1 VYSYLLSRGYTC
13 IFLHVKYALFYS
25 WPFGDDG
32 NGSSGVT
39 LFPGGY
45 REFNSTHILGV
56 GPQIVKDC
64 NG

>member
-25 WPFGDDG
+25 WPFDDDDG
-32 NGSSGVT
+32 NGSSGVA

-45 REFNSTHILGV
+45 REFNSTTHFRSWTPNCQRL
-56 GPQIVKDC
+56 
-64 NG
+64 